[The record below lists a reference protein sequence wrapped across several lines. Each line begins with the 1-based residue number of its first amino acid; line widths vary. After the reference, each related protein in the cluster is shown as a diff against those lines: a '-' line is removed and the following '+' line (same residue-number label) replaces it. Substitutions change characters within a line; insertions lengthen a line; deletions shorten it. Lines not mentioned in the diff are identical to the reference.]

1 MQRMPWTCSA
11 FIIAGL
17 SLIGV
22 PLTSGFVSKWN
33 LISAAIDSGWW
44 PIAVMVLMSSLMAIV
59 YVGKVIEMMC
69 FKPSNQSNTSAAI
82 EEVPLLMLIPLWS
95 LVLISLYCGIN
106 GDFVVNIASV
116 AAEQLLGG
124 MK

>member
-1 MQRMPWTCSA
+1 
-11 FIIAGL
+11 
-17 SLIGV
+17 
-22 PLTSGFVSKWN
+22 
-33 LISAAIDSGWW
+33 
-44 PIAVMVLMSSLMAIV
+44 
-59 YVGKVIEMMC
+59 VGKVIEMMC

-106 GDFVVNIASV
+106 GDFVVNISSV
-116 AAEQLLGG
+116 AAEQLLEG